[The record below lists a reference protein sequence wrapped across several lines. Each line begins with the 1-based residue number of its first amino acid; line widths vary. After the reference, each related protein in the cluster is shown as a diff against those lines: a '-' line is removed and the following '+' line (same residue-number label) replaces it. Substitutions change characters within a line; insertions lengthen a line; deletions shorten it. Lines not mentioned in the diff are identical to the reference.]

1 MKVKALVIGSLTV
14 LVPLVIWGTRTRAS
28 RPPLEVVP
36 QVDLTRYMGTWY
48 EIARF
53 PHRFEKGCVAA
64 KATYT
69 MRENGTVDVLNECR
83 LDRFDGPVKTARGIA
98 RVFDEKTKAKLKV
111 SFFWPFYGEYWIID
125 LGDDYEYA
133 VVGHPGRKYLWIL
146 SRKPAMDEALYG
158 RLIETIASKGYDP
171 SRLVKTPQPEGL

>member
-1 MKVKALVIGSLTV
+1 MRVKALVIGSLTV
-14 LVPLVIWGTRTRAS
+14 LAPLVVWGTRTRAS

-69 MRENGTVDVLNECR
+69 YAGERHSGC
-83 LDRFDGPVKTARGIA
+83 AQ
-98 RVFDEKTKAKLKV
+98 RV
-111 SFFWPFYGEYWIID
+111 P
-125 LGDDYEYA
+125 
-133 VVGHPGRKYLWIL
+133 P
-146 SRKPAMDEALYG
+146 
-158 RLIETIASKGYDP
+158 
-171 SRLVKTPQPEGL
+171 